1 MPQEIDLVVKD
12 QHVTMWLVVGS
23 VLLVLWNL
31 PDGLTGR
38 IKDAV
43 REGVAPLQ
51 ELFSSTTHRVSETTR
66 SIKGLSELLEE
77 NKAYESELIQL
88 RNRVSELQQFEVENF
103 RLREQLNYLERSET
117 SLITAEVIG
126 RDVSGWWQSIR
137 LNKGTGMGLQ
147 ADRAV
152 LTAKGVIGRT
162 TEVSLRTADVLLLT
176 DPNCHVSA
184 RIPRVNGFGIVT
196 GQGVGWG
203 GQTLLKMRFI
213 NRNVPVR
220 PGDEVITSGLGG
232 VFPPGLRLGRVQR
245 VDNPASGLHQEVQ
258 IRPAADFGAIH
269 YAFVHVDEGDSPE
282 ELLLR
287 RMQSVEEAR

>member
-1 MPQEIDLVVKD
+1 
-12 QHVTMWLVVGS
+12 MWLVVGA

-38 IKDAV
+38 MKDVV

-51 ELFSSTTHRVSETTR
+51 ELFSSTSHRLTETTR

-88 RNRVSELQQFEVENF
+88 RNRVSELRQFEVENF
-103 RLREQLNYLERSET
+103 RLRKQLNYLERIKT

-137 LNKGTGMGLQ
+137 LNKGTGLGIQ
-147 ADRAV
+147 SQRAV
-152 LTAKGVIGRT
+152 LTAEGVIGRT

-184 RIPRVNGFGIVT
+184 LIPRVNGFGIVT
-196 GQGVGWG
+196 GQGVGLG
-203 GQTLLKMRFI
+203 GQILLKMRFI
-213 NRNVPVR
+213 NRNIPVR

-232 VFPPGLRLGRVQR
+232 VFPRGMQLGRVER
-245 VDNPASGLHQEVQ
+245 VDNPETGLHQVVQ
-258 IRPAADFGAIH
+258 IRPAADFGAVH
-269 YAFVHVDEGDSPE
+269 YAFVHVDEGQSAEDVLMRRIQANQ
-282 ELLLR
+282 ELP
-287 RMQSVEEAR
+287 